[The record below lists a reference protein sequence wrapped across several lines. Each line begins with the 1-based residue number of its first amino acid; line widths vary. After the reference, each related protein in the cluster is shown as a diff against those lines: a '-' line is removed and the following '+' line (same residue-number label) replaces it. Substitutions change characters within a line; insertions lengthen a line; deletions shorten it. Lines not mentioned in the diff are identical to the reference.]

1 MNQPSDTSAE
11 PLAGE
16 REGPAPRKRESGQPD
31 GPRNDPVAGEHAT
44 GWRVGIRLQ
53 TYLGLFGSVLLVTMA
68 SVVAY
73 VFLNQIVQ
81 YQSRLAEDSIPNLSR
96 AVEVARQSTNLVQ
109 SVVRMVSASTPAEH
123 QSVADEVSQGQRELI
138 DMVRAIGAM
147 EMFSEQAHQ
156 LSLRLDTLEAL
167 LDEIGASSGRRLDIR
182 ASLEVLVNELGVIN
196 KRLERSTGAAIDDQ
210 GFFLATGLRNLDDV
224 AEPLAQR
231 DWDNELAHYRD
242 LIEINDQTTVAG
254 LLLGE
259 ALVLADRD
267 LLGPIEERFQSAAQS
282 IMRVSARLASRPD
295 QAGLVADARRLIE
308 AGSATDGVLALRRE
322 TLERLARETEALDD
336 GREAST
342 LLLADMETLVAEV
355 NRQAVAVNTESQEA
369 ATTGMVLLVALTLV
383 SVVGAVLIGW
393 LFVGRHLI
401 RRLVELAGNMR
412 DMAGGDLEVPVAV
425 TGNDEVTDMANA
437 LEVFRRY
444 ALEVQRLN
452 LVEKLAQELDE
463 RNQDLEQALERLRK
477 AQEQIVAEEKLASLG
492 QLTAGVAHEIKNPL
506 NFVSNFAEVSRELV
520 DEISEILEEAGDD
533 QADTVEEVL
542 DDLRVNLEK
551 IREHSGRADGI
562 VHNMLEHSRAEPG
575 DWRETDLNAL
585 VKQYRDLAYHAIRA
599 ENNEFNVTVT
609 DELDDKVG
617 MVEVVPQDI
626 SRAFLNILTNACQ
639 AIEEKCAELG
649 ADYEPELGISSR
661 RLDDSVEF
669 TIRDNGPGIPANL
682 RQRMFEPFV
691 TTKDTGKGTGLGL
704 SLTADIITR
713 HGGHIEV
720 DSEVGVF
727 TEFRIRLPL
736 EPTRAEGP

>member
-1 MNQPSDTSAE
+1 MSDSPVGSTDSRPADTV
-11 PLAGE
+11 G
-16 REGPAPRKRESGQPD
+16 RDSGPPGSGQD
-31 GPRNDPVAGEHAT
+31 STAR
-44 GWRVGIRLQ
+44 RVGIRAQ
-53 TYLGLFGSVLLVTMA
+53 TYAGLFGSVLLVTMA

-109 SVVRMVSASTPAEH
+109 SVVRMVAASTPEEH
-123 QSVADEVSQGQRELI
+123 QSIADEVLEGRQELNR
-138 DMVRAIGAM
+138 MVAAIGAI
-147 EMFSEQAHQ
+147 ESFSEQARA
-156 LSLRLDTLEAL
+156 LSGRLDIVETLL
-167 LDEIGASSGRRLDIR
+167 NEISVSSGRRLQIR
-182 ASLEVLVNELGVIN
+182 ASLEVLVDELGVIN
-196 KRLERSTGAAIDDQ
+196 KRLERSTGAALDDQ
-210 GFFLATGLRNLDDV
+210 GFYLATGLREIDDV
-224 AEPLAQR
+224 AEPLSER

-242 LIEINDQTTVAG
+242 LIEINNQTTLAG

-259 ALVLADRD
+259 ALVLGDRD
-267 LLGPIEERFQSAAQS
+267 LLGPIEERFLSASQS
-282 IMRVSARLASRPD
+282 IIRVGGRLAARPD
-295 QAGLVADARRLIE
+295 LAGLVADMRRLVEI
-308 AGSATDGVLALRRE
+308 GSSIDGVLALRRE
-322 TLERLARETEALDD
+322 TLERLERETAALED

-342 LLLADMETLVAEV
+342 LLLADMERLVAEV

-369 ATTGMVLLVALTLV
+369 ATTGIVLLVALTLL

-401 RRLVELAGNMR
+401 RRLVELARNMR

-452 LVEKLAQELDE
+452 LVEKLAQELDAK
-463 RNQDLEQALERLRK
+463 NQDLEQAMERLRK

-506 NFVSNFAEVSRELV
+506 NFVNNFSEVSAELV
-520 DEISEILEEAGDD
+520 DEIGEILQEAGDD
-533 QADTVEEVL
+533 PADAVEEVGEIL
-542 DDLRVNLEK
+542 EDLRVNLGK

-575 DWRETDLNAL
+575 DWRATDLNAL

-599 ENNEFNVTVT
+599 QNTDFNVTIS
-609 DELDDKVG
+609 DELDDDVG

-649 ADYEPELGISSR
+649 ADYEPELGIGSR
-661 RLDDSVEF
+661 RLNDAVEF
-669 TIRDNGPGIPANL
+669 TIRDNGPGIPPDL
-682 RQRMFEPFV
+682 RRHMFEPFV

-736 EPTRAEGP
+736 EPTRTPSPA

>member
-1 MNQPSDTSAE
+1 MSDSPAAAAAPSRSQGAAPD
-11 PLAGE
+11 AGAV
-16 REGPAPRKRESGQPD
+16 P
-31 GPRNDPVAGEHAT
+31 GEHTT
-44 GWRVGIRLQ
+44 GRRIGIRLQ
-53 TYLGLFGSVLLVTMA
+53 TYVGLFGSVLLVTMA

-123 QSVADEVSQGQRELI
+123 QSVADEVSQGRRELI
-138 DMVRAIGAM
+138 EMVEAIGAM
-147 EMFSEQAHQ
+147 EIFSEQAHQ
-156 LSLRLDTLEAL
+156 LSLRLDTLEVL
-167 LDEIGASSGRRLDIR
+167 LNEIEESSGRRLDIR
-182 ASLEVLVNELGVIN
+182 ASLEVLVNELGMIN
-196 KRLERSTGAAIDDQ
+196 KGLERSTGAAIDDQ

-224 AEPLAQR
+224 AEPLSER

-242 LIEINDQTTVAG
+242 LIEINDQTTIAG

-282 IMRVSARLASRPD
+282 IMRVSARLAPRPD
-295 QAGLVADARRLIE
+295 QAGLVADARRLVEI
-308 AGSATDGVLALRRE
+308 GSAADGVLALRRE
-322 TLERLARETEALDD
+322 TLERLERETEALDD

-342 LLLADMETLVAEV
+342 LLLADMEALVAEI

-463 RNQDLEQALERLRK
+463 KNQDLEQALERLRK

-506 NFVSNFAEVSRELV
+506 NFVNNFSEVSRELV

-533 QADTVEEVL
+533 QSDTVEEV
-542 DDLRVNLEK
+542 
-551 IREHSGRADGI
+551 
-562 VHNMLEHSRAEPG
+562 
-575 DWRETDLNAL
+575 
-585 VKQYRDLAYHAIRA
+585 
-599 ENNEFNVTVT
+599 
-609 DELDDKVG
+609 
-617 MVEVVPQDI
+617 
-626 SRAFLNILTNACQ
+626 
-639 AIEEKCAELG
+639 
-649 ADYEPELGISSR
+649 
-661 RLDDSVEF
+661 
-669 TIRDNGPGIPANL
+669 
-682 RQRMFEPFV
+682 
-691 TTKDTGKGTGLGL
+691 
-704 SLTADIITR
+704 
-713 HGGHIEV
+713 
-720 DSEVGVF
+720 
-727 TEFRIRLPL
+727 
-736 EPTRAEGP
+736 

>member
-1 MNQPSDTSAE
+1 MGDPSTSASAPGQTDIDLPRAGAPGSGE
-11 PLAGE
+11 PEAG
-16 REGPAPRKRESGQPD
+16 RRI
-31 GPRNDPVAGEHAT
+31 
-44 GWRVGIRLQ
+44 GIRLQ
-53 TYLGLFGSVLLVTMA
+53 TYAGLFGSVLLVTMA
-68 SVVAY
+68 SIVAY

-109 SVVRMVSASTPAEH
+109 SVVRMVSASTPEEH
-123 QSVADEVSQGQRELI
+123 QRVADEVLQGRQELI
-138 DMVRAIGAM
+138 DLVQAIGAK
-147 EMFSEQAHQ
+147 ESFREQAKA
-156 LSLRLDTLEAL
+156 LSSRLDILEAL
-167 LDEIGASSGRRLDIR
+167 LNEIYDSSGRRLEIR
-182 ASLEVLVNELGVIN
+182 ASLDVLVDELGVIN
-196 KRLERSTGAAIDDQ
+196 KRLERSTGAALDDQ
-210 GFFLATGLRNLDDV
+210 GFFLVTGLRELDDV
-224 AEPLAQR
+224 AEPQSRR
-231 DWDNELAHYRD
+231 DWDVELAHYRD
-242 LIEINDQTTVAG
+242 LIEINHQTTLAG

-259 ALVLADRD
+259 ALVLTDRD
-267 LLGPIEERFQSAAQS
+267 LLGPIEERFQSASQS
-282 IMRVSARLASRPD
+282 IMRVSARLTPRPD
-295 QAGLVADARRLIE
+295 QAEMVADVRRLVE
-308 AGSATDGVLALRRE
+308 VGGAADGVLALRRE
-322 TLERLARETEALDD
+322 TLERFERENEALDD
-336 GREAST
+336 GREASV
-342 LLLADMETLVAEV
+342 LLLADMEALVGEV
-355 NRQAVAVNTESQEA
+355 NRQAVAVNRESQDA
-369 ATTGMVLLVALTLV
+369 ATTGMVLLVALTLL

-401 RRLVELAGNMR
+401 RRMVDLAGNMR

-452 LVEKLAQELDE
+452 LVEKLAQELDGK
-463 RNQDLEQALERLRK
+463 NQDLEQALERLRK

-506 NFVSNFAEVSRELV
+506 NFVNNFSEVSAELV
-520 DEISEILEEAGDD
+520 DEIDEILEEAGDGE
-533 QADTVEEVL
+533 ADVEEVKEIL
-542 DDLRVNLEK
+542 DDLRTNLSK

-599 ENNEFNVTVT
+599 ENTDFNLTMT
-609 DELDDKVG
+609 DDLDDKVG

-639 AIEEKCAELG
+639 AIDEKCAKVGDE
-649 ADYEPELGISSR
+649 YEPALGIGSR
-661 RLDDSVEF
+661 RLSDAVEF
-669 TIRDNGPGIPANL
+669 AIRDNGPGIPAEL

-704 SLTADIITR
+704 SLTADIIAR
-713 HGGHIEV
+713 HGGRIEV
-720 DSEVGVF
+720 DSEVGEF

-736 EPTRAEGP
+736 EPTRTESPG

>member
-1 MNQPSDTSAE
+1 MSDPPADSGDSDQ
-11 PLAGE
+11 AGVVLG
-16 REGPAPRKRESGQPD
+16 RSSTTES
-31 GPRNDPVAGEHAT
+31 GEHAT
-44 GWRVGIRLQ
+44 RRRVGIRVP
-53 TYLGLFGSVLLVTMA
+53 TYAGLFGSVLLVTMA

-73 VFLNQIVQ
+73 VSLNQIVQ

-109 SVVRMVSASTPAEH
+109 SLERMVAASSPEEH
-123 QSVADEVSQGQRELI
+123 QRVADEVLQGRQELNR
-138 DMVRAIGAM
+138 MVAAIGAG
-147 EMFSEQAHQ
+147 ESFSEQAKA
-156 LSLRLDTLEAL
+156 LSERLDMLETLL
-167 LDEIGASSGRRLDIR
+167 NEIYDSSGRRLDIR
-182 ASLEVLVNELGVIN
+182 ASLEVLVDELGVIN

-210 GFFLATGLRNLDDV
+210 GFYLVTGLRDLDDA
-224 AEPLAQR
+224 AEPLSQR

-242 LIEINDQTTVAG
+242 LIEINHQTTLAG

-259 ALVLADRD
+259 ALVLSDRD

-282 IMRVSARLASRPD
+282 IMRVSGRLAARPD
-295 QAGLVADARRLIE
+295 QAGPVADMRRLVEI
-308 AGSATDGVLALRRE
+308 GSSVDGVLALRRE
-322 TLERLARETEALDD
+322 TLERLERETAALED

-342 LLLADMETLVAEV
+342 LLLADMEKLVGEV
-355 NRQAVAVNTESQEA
+355 NRQAVAVNTGSQEA
-369 ATTGMVLLVALTLV
+369 AATGIVLLVALTLV

-401 RRLVELAGNMR
+401 RRLVELARNMR
-412 DMAGGDLEVPVAV
+412 DMAGGDLEVPVVA

-452 LVEKLAQELDE
+452 LVEKLAQELDVK
-463 RNQDLEQALERLRK
+463 NQDLEQAMDRLRK

-506 NFVSNFAEVSRELV
+506 NFVNNFSEVSAELV
-520 DEISEILEEAGDD
+520 DEIGEILEEAGDD
-533 QADTVEEVL
+533 EADMAEEVEEIL
-542 DDLRVNLEK
+542 DDLRVNLGK

-562 VHNMLEHSRAEPG
+562 VRNMLEHSRAEPG
-575 DWRETDLNAL
+575 VWRDTDLNAL

-599 ENNEFNVTVT
+599 ENTDFNVTMS

-649 ADYEPELGISSR
+649 ANYEPELDIASR
-661 RLDDSVEF
+661 RLDDAVEF
-669 TIRDNGPGIPANL
+669 TIRDNGPGIPSEL

-691 TTKDTGKGTGLGL
+691 TTKDAGKGTGLGL

-736 EPTRAEGP
+736 EPTRTPSPD

>member
-1 MNQPSDTSAE
+1 MSDPSADSAR
-11 PLAGE
+11 PGQAG
-16 REGPAPRKRESGQPD
+16 PVV
-31 GPRNDPVAGEHAT
+31 PRNRAAETVEHTT
-44 GWRVGIRLQ
+44 GRRVGIRLQ
-53 TYLGLFGSVLLVTMA
+53 TYMGLFGSVLLVTMA

-109 SVVRMVSASTPAEH
+109 SVVRMVSASTPEEH
-123 QSVADEVSQGQRELI
+123 QSVADEVLQGRQELI
-138 DMVRAIGAM
+138 DIVQAIGAM
-147 EMFSEQAHQ
+147 EIFSEQAHR

-167 LDEIGASSGRRLDIR
+167 LNEIYESSGRRLEIR

-210 GFFLATGLRNLDDV
+210 GFFLVTGLRNLDDV
-224 AEPLAQR
+224 AEPRSER
-231 DWDNELAHYRD
+231 DWDNELAYYRD
-242 LIEINDQTTVAG
+242 LIEINDQTTLAG

-295 QAGLVADARRLIE
+295 HAGSVADMRRLVEI
-308 AGSATDGVLALRRE
+308 GSATDDGVLALRRE
-322 TLERLARETEALDD
+322 TLERLERETEALDD

-342 LLLADMETLVAEV
+342 RLLADMETLVAEV
-355 NRQAVAVNTESQEA
+355 NRQAVAVNTQSQDA
-369 ATTGMVLLVALTLV
+369 ATTGMVLLVALTLL

-401 RRLVELAGNMR
+401 RRLVELAGSMR
-412 DMAGGDLEVPVAV
+412 DMAGGDLEVPVTV

-463 RNQDLEQALERLRK
+463 KNQDLEQAMERLRK

-506 NFVSNFAEVSRELV
+506 NFVNNFSEVSAELV
-520 DEISEILEEAGDD
+520 DEIGEILEEAGDD
-533 QADTVEEVL
+533 QADIVEEVEEIL
-542 DDLRVNLEK
+542 DDLRVNLGK

-562 VHNMLEHSRAEPG
+562 VRNMLEHSRAEPG

-599 ENNEFNVTVT
+599 ENPNFNLTMT
-609 DELDDKVG
+609 DALDDAVG

-639 AIEEKCAELG
+639 AIEEKCTEVEG
-649 ADYEPELGISSR
+649 YEPELGIASR
-661 RLDDSVEF
+661 RLADAVEF
-669 TIRDNGPGIPANL
+669 TIRDNGPGIPPDL

-704 SLTADIITR
+704 SLTADIIAR
-713 HGGHIEV
+713 HGGHIDV

-736 EPTRAEGP
+736 EPTRASAE

>member
-1 MNQPSDTSAE
+1 MSDASTNAEAGMAAVAPADDEAPGSGKQP
-11 PLAGE
+11 AG
-16 REGPAPRKRESGQPD
+16 RRM
-31 GPRNDPVAGEHAT
+31 
-44 GWRVGIRLQ
+44 GIRLQ
-53 TYLGLFGSVLLVTMA
+53 TYVGLFGSVLLVTMA

-73 VFLNQIVQ
+73 IFLNQIVQ
-81 YQSRLAEDSIPNLSR
+81 HQSRLAEDSIPNLSR

-109 SVVRMVSASTPAEH
+109 SVVRMVAASTPEEH
-123 QSVADEVSQGQRELI
+123 QSVANEVLEGRRELNR
-138 DMVRAIGAM
+138 MVAAIGAM
-147 EMFSEQAHQ
+147 ESFSEQARA
-156 LSLRLDTLEAL
+156 LATGLDTLESL
-167 LDEIGASSGRRLDIR
+167 LNEIYNSSGRRLEIR
-182 ASLEVLVNELGVIN
+182 AALEVLVDELGVIN

-210 GFFLATGLRNLDDV
+210 GFFLVTGLRELDDV
-224 AEPLAQR
+224 AEPLSQR
-231 DWDNELAHYRD
+231 DWDNELAHYGD
-242 LIEINDQTTVAG
+242 LIDINHQTTLAG

-267 LLGPIEERFQSAAQS
+267 LLGPIEERFQSAAQG
-282 IMRVSARLASRPD
+282 IMRVGARLEARPD
-295 QAGLVADARRLIE
+295 QAALVADMRRLVEI
-308 AGSATDGVLALRRE
+308 GSSPGGVLALRRE
-322 TLERLARETEALDD
+322 TLERLERETEALED

-342 LLLADMETLVAEV
+342 MLLADMERLVGEV
-355 NRQAVAVNTESQEA
+355 NRQAVAVNAASQEA

-401 RRLVELAGNMR
+401 RRLVDLAGNMR
-412 DMAGGDLEVPVAV
+412 DMAGGDLEVPVTV
-425 TGNDEVTDMANA
+425 TGNDEVTDMAKA

-452 LVEKLAQELDE
+452 LVEKLAQELDAK
-463 RNQDLEQALERLRK
+463 NQDLEQAMERLRK

-492 QLTAGVAHEIKNPL
+492 QLTAGVAHEIQNPL
-506 NFVSNFAEVSRELV
+506 NFVNNFSEVSAELI
-520 DEISEILEEAGDD
+520 DEIGEILEEAGED
-533 QADTVEEVL
+533 QADVVEEVEEVL
-542 DDLRVNLEK
+542 NDLRVNLGK

-562 VHNMLEHSRAEPG
+562 VRNMLEHSRAEAG

-599 ENNEFNVTVT
+599 QNTDFNVTMT
-609 DELDDKVG
+609 DALDDEVG

-649 ADYEPELGISSR
+649 SDYEPELGIASQ
-661 RLDDSVEF
+661 RLSDAVEF
-669 TIRDNGPGIPANL
+669 TIRDNGPGIPPEL

-713 HGGHIEV
+713 HGGHIDV

-736 EPTRAEGP
+736 EPTRAPSSE

>member
-1 MNQPSDTSAE
+1 MSDSA
-11 PLAGE
+11 AGS
-16 REGPAPRKRESGQPD
+16 GNAQAVLPRRSETGSGD
-31 GPRNDPVAGEHAT
+31 RST
-44 GWRVGIRLQ
+44 GHRVGIRLQ
-53 TYLGLFGSVLLVTMA
+53 TYAGLFGSVLLVTMA
-68 SVVAY
+68 SGVAY

-81 YQSRLAEDSIPNLSR
+81 YQSQLAEDSIPNLSR

-109 SVVRMVSASTPAEH
+109 SVVRMVAASTPEEH
-123 QSVADEVSQGQRELI
+123 QSVADEVLHGRRELTR
-138 DMVRAIGAM
+138 MVATIGTR
-147 EMFSEQAHQ
+147 ESFSEHAKA
-156 LSLRLDTLEAL
+156 LSGRLDRLDAL
-167 LDEIGASSGRRLDIR
+167 LNGIYDSSGRRLHIR
-182 ASLEVLVNELGVIN
+182 ASLDALVDELGTIN
-196 KRLERSTGAAIDDQ
+196 KRLERGTGAALDDQ

-224 AEPLAQR
+224 PEPWSQR
-231 DWDNELAHYRD
+231 NRDDELAHYRD
-242 LIEINDQTTVAG
+242 WIELNHQTTRAG

-282 IMRVSARLASRPD
+282 ITRVSARLAARPD
-295 QAGLVADARRLIE
+295 QADLVADMRRLVEI
-308 AGSATDGVLALRRE
+308 GSSGEGVLALRRE
-322 TLERLARETEALDD
+322 TLDRLERETAALED

-342 LLLADMETLVAEV
+342 LLLADMEALVGEV
-355 NRQAVAVNTESQEA
+355 NRQAVAVNTKSQEA
-369 ATTGMVLLVALTLV
+369 AATGMVLLVALTLV

-412 DMAGGDLEVPVAV
+412 DMAAGDLEVPVSV

-452 LVEKLAQELDE
+452 LVEKLALELDAKN
-463 RNQDLEQALERLRK
+463 RDLEQAMERLRK

-506 NFVSNFAEVSRELV
+506 NFVNNFSEVSVELI
-520 DEISEILEEAGDD
+520 DEIAEILEEVGDD
-533 QADTVEEVL
+533 PDDIVEEVKEVL
-542 DDLRVNLEK
+542 DDLRLNLGK

-562 VHNMLEHSRAEPG
+562 VHNMLEHSRAGPG

-585 VKQYRDLAYHAIRA
+585 VKQYRNLAYHAFRA
-599 ENNEFNVTVT
+599 ENQEFNVTMT

-617 MVEVVPQDI
+617 MIEVVPQDI

-649 ADYEPELGISSR
+649 SGYEPELGIASR
-661 RLDDSVEF
+661 RLDDAVEF
-669 TIRDNGPGIPANL
+669 TIRDNGPGIAAQI

-713 HGGHIEV
+713 HGGHIDV
-720 DSEVGVF
+720 DSEVGAF

-736 EPTRAEGP
+736 QPTRAESTE

>member
-1 MNQPSDTSAE
+1 MSGSPADSGDPDQ
-11 PLAGE
+11 AGVVLG
-16 REGPAPRKRESGQPD
+16 RDSTTKS
-31 GPRNDPVAGEHAT
+31 GEHTT
-44 GWRVGIRLQ
+44 GRRVGIRAQ
-53 TYLGLFGSVLLVTMA
+53 TYAGLFGSVLLVTMA

-109 SVVRMVSASTPAEH
+109 SVVRMVAASTPEEH
-123 QSVADEVSQGQRELI
+123 QSVADEVLQGRQELNR
-138 DMVRAIGAM
+138 MVAAIGAR
-147 EMFSEQAHQ
+147 ESFSEQAKA
-156 LSLRLDTLEAL
+156 LSGRLDIVETLL
-167 LDEIGASSGRRLDIR
+167 NEISDSSGRRLKIR
-182 ASLEVLVNELGVIN
+182 ASLEVLVDELGVIN

-210 GFFLATGLRNLDDV
+210 GFFLVTGLRDLDDI
-224 AEPLAQR
+224 AEPLSQR

-242 LIEINDQTTVAG
+242 LIEINHQTTLAG

-259 ALVLADRD
+259 ALVLGDRD
-267 LLGPIEERFQSAAQS
+267 LLGPIEERFQSASQS
-282 IMRVSARLASRPD
+282 IMRVSGRLAARPD
-295 QAGLVADARRLIE
+295 QAGLVADMRRLVEI
-308 AGSATDGVLALRRE
+308 GSSLDGVLALRRE
-322 TLERLARETEALDD
+322 TLERLERETAALED
-336 GREAST
+336 GREASA

-355 NRQAVAVNTESQEA
+355 NRQAVAVNTGSQEA
-369 ATTGMVLLVALTLV
+369 ATTGIVLLVALTLL

-401 RRLVELAGNMR
+401 RRLVELARNMR

-452 LVEKLAQELDE
+452 LVEKLAQELDAK
-463 RNQDLEQALERLRK
+463 NQDLEQAMERLRK

-506 NFVSNFAEVSRELV
+506 NFVNNFSEVSAELV
-520 DEISEILEEAGDD
+520 EEIGEILEDAGDD
-533 QADTVEEVL
+533 QTDMVEEVGEIL
-542 DDLRVNLEK
+542 DDLRVNLGK

-562 VHNMLEHSRAEPG
+562 VRNMLEHSRAEPG

-599 ENNEFNVTVT
+599 ENTDFNVTISDDL
-609 DELDDKVG
+609 DEKVG

-649 ADYEPELGISSR
+649 ADYEPELGIASR
-661 RLDDSVEF
+661 RLDDVVEF
-669 TIRDNGPGIPANL
+669 TIRDNGPGIPAEL
-682 RQRMFEPFV
+682 RKRMFEPFV

-713 HGGHIEV
+713 HGGHIDV

-736 EPTRAEGP
+736 EPTRTPSTE

>member
-1 MNQPSDTSAE
+1 MSDPPADSGDSDQ
-11 PLAGE
+11 AGVVLG
-16 REGPAPRKRESGQPD
+16 RSSTTES
-31 GPRNDPVAGEHAT
+31 GEHAT
-44 GWRVGIRLQ
+44 RRRVGIRVP
-53 TYLGLFGSVLLVTMA
+53 TYAGLFGSVLLVTMA

-73 VFLNQIVQ
+73 VSLNQIVQ

-109 SVVRMVSASTPAEH
+109 SLERMVAASSPEEH
-123 QSVADEVSQGQRELI
+123 QRVADEVLQGRQELNR
-138 DMVRAIGAM
+138 MVAAIGAG
-147 EMFSEQAHQ
+147 ESFSEQAKA
-156 LSLRLDTLEAL
+156 LSERLDMLETLL
-167 LDEIGASSGRRLDIR
+167 NEIYDSSGRRLDIR
-182 ASLEVLVNELGVIN
+182 ASLEVLVDELGVIN

-210 GFFLATGLRNLDDV
+210 GFYLVTGLRDLDDA
-224 AEPLAQR
+224 AEPLSQR

-242 LIEINDQTTVAG
+242 LIEINHQTTLAG

-259 ALVLADRD
+259 ALVLSDRD

-282 IMRVSARLASRPD
+282 IMRVSGRLAARPD
-295 QAGLVADARRLIE
+295 QAGPVADMRRLVEI
-308 AGSATDGVLALRRE
+308 GSSVDGVLALRRE
-322 TLERLARETEALDD
+322 TLERLERETAALED

-342 LLLADMETLVAEV
+342 LLLADMEKLVGEV
-355 NRQAVAVNTESQEA
+355 NRQAVAVNTGSQEA
-369 ATTGMVLLVALTLV
+369 AATGIVLLVALTLV

-401 RRLVELAGNMR
+401 RRLVELARNMR
-412 DMAGGDLEVPVAV
+412 DMAGGDLEVPVVA

-452 LVEKLAQELDE
+452 LVEKLAQELDVK
-463 RNQDLEQALERLRK
+463 NQDLEQAMDRLRK

-506 NFVSNFAEVSRELV
+506 NFVNNFSEVSAELV
-520 DEISEILEEAGDD
+520 DEIGEILEEAGDD
-533 QADTVEEVL
+533 EADMAAEVEEIL
-542 DDLRVNLEK
+542 DDLRVNLGK

-562 VHNMLEHSRAEPG
+562 VRNMLEHSRAEPG
-575 DWRETDLNAL
+575 VWRDTDLNAL

-599 ENNEFNVTVT
+599 ENTDFNVTMS

-649 ADYEPELGISSR
+649 ANYEPELDIASR
-661 RLDDSVEF
+661 RLDDAVEF
-669 TIRDNGPGIPANL
+669 TIRDNGPGIPSEL

-691 TTKDTGKGTGLGL
+691 TTKDAGKGTGLGL

-736 EPTRAEGP
+736 EPTRTPSPD

>member
-1 MNQPSDTSAE
+1 MSDAAASTD
-11 PLAGE
+11 AGMAAVAVP
-16 REGPAPRKRESGQPD
+16 RGDASGPGKHTKGR
-31 GPRNDPVAGEHAT
+31 
-44 GWRVGIRLQ
+44 RVGIRLQ
-53 TYLGLFGSVLLVTMA
+53 TYVGLFGSVLLVTMA

-73 VFLNQIVQ
+73 IFLNQIVQ
-81 YQSRLAEDSIPNLSR
+81 HQSRLAEDSIPNLSR

-109 SVVRMVSASTPAEH
+109 SVVRMVAASTPEEH
-123 QSVADEVSQGQRELI
+123 QSVADEVLQGRRELSR
-138 DMVRAIGAM
+138 MVAAIGAR
-147 EMFSEQAHQ
+147 ESFSEQARA
-156 LSLRLDTLEAL
+156 LSTGLDTLETL
-167 LDEIGASSGRRLDIR
+167 LNEIQRSSGRRLDIR
-182 ASLEVLVNELGVIN
+182 ADLEVLVDELGVIN

-210 GFFLATGLRNLDDV
+210 HFFLATGLRELDDV
-224 AEPLAQR
+224 AEPLSQR
-231 DWDNELAHYRD
+231 DWDNELAHYGD
-242 LIEINDQTTVAG
+242 LIDINHQTTLAG

-267 LLGPIEERFQSAAQS
+267 LLGPIEERFQSASAG
-282 IMRVSARLASRPD
+282 IMRVSTRLEARPD
-295 QAGLVADARRLIE
+295 QAALVADMRRLVE
-308 AGSATDGVLALRRE
+308 LGSSPGGVLGLRRE
-322 TLERLARETEALDD
+322 TLERLERETEALED

-342 LLLADMETLVAEV
+342 MLLADMERLVGEV
-355 NRQAVAVNTESQEA
+355 NRQAVAVNAESQEA

-401 RRLVELAGNMR
+401 RRLVDLAGNMR
-412 DMAGGDLEVPVAV
+412 DMAGGDLEVPVTV

-452 LVEKLAQELDE
+452 LVEKLAQELDAK
-463 RNQDLEQALERLRK
+463 NQDLEQAMERLRK

-506 NFVSNFAEVSRELV
+506 NFVNNFAEVSTELI
-520 DEISEILEEAGDD
+520 DEIGEILAEGGED
-533 QADTVEEVL
+533 QADLVEEIEEIL
-542 DDLRVNLEK
+542 DDLRVNLGK

-599 ENNEFNVTVT
+599 ENTDFNVTMT
-609 DELDDKVG
+609 DELDDEVG

-649 ADYEPELGISSR
+649 AEYEPELGIASR
-661 RLDDSVEF
+661 RLSDAVEF
-669 TIRDNGPGIPANL
+669 TIRDNGPGIPPDL

-713 HGGHIEV
+713 HGGHIDV

-736 EPTRAEGP
+736 EPTRTPSNE

>member
-1 MNQPSDTSAE
+1 MSDSADASDSQR
-11 PLAGE
+11 PGA
-16 REGPAPRKRESGQPD
+16 S
-31 GPRNDPVAGEHAT
+31 AT
-44 GWRVGIRLQ
+44 RASTPGRRVGIRAQ
-53 TYLGLFGSVLLVTMA
+53 TYAGLFGSVLLVTMA

-73 VFLNQIVQ
+73 VSLNQVVK

-109 SVVRMVSASTPAEH
+109 SVVRMVAASTPEEH
-123 QSVADEVSQGQRELI
+123 QSVANEVLQGRQELNR
-138 DMVRAIGAM
+138 MVAAIGAL
-147 EMFSEQAHQ
+147 EYFSEQAEA
-156 LSLRLDTLEAL
+156 LSGRLDMLETLL
-167 LDEIGASSGRRLDIR
+167 NEISDSSSRRLDIR
-182 ASLEVLVNELGVIN
+182 ASLDVLVDELGVIN
-196 KRLERSTGAAIDDQ
+196 KRLERSTGASIDDQ
-210 GFFLATGLRNLDDV
+210 GFFLATGLRDLDDV
-224 AEPLAQR
+224 AEPLSQR
-231 DWDNELAHYRD
+231 DWEPELAHYRD
-242 LIEINDQTTVAG
+242 LIEINHQTTLAG

-267 LLGPIEERFQSAAQS
+267 LLGPIEERFQSAALS
-282 IMRVSARLASRPD
+282 ILRVGGRLAARPD
-295 QAGLVADARRLIE
+295 QAGLVADMRRLVEI
-308 AGSATDGVLALRRE
+308 GSSVDGVLALRRE
-322 TLERLARETEALDD
+322 TLERLERETAALED

-342 LLLADMETLVAEV
+342 LLLADMEELVGEV

-369 ATTGMVLLVALTLV
+369 AATGIVLLVALTLV
-383 SVVGAVLIGW
+383 SVIGAVLIGW

-401 RRLVELAGNMR
+401 RRLVELAKNMR
-412 DMAGGDLEVPVAV
+412 DMAGGDLEVPVTV

-452 LVEKLAQELDE
+452 LVEKLAQELDAK
-463 RNQDLEQALERLRK
+463 NQDLEQAMERLRK

-506 NFVSNFAEVSRELV
+506 NFVNNFAEVSAELV
-520 DEISEILEEAGDD
+520 DEIGEILEEAGDD
-533 QADTVEEVL
+533 QSDAVEEVEDVL
-542 DDLRVNLEK
+542 DDLRVNLGK

-562 VHNMLEHSRAEPG
+562 VRNMLEHSRAEPG

-599 ENNEFNVTVT
+599 ENTDFNVTMS

-649 ADYEPELGISSR
+649 SDYDPELGIASR
-661 RLDDSVEF
+661 RLNDSVEF
-669 TIRDNGPGIPANL
+669 TIRDNGPGIPPEL

-713 HGGHIEV
+713 HGGHIDV

-736 EPTRAEGP
+736 EPTRAPSPE

>member
-1 MNQPSDTSAE
+1 MSDPPADSGDSDQ
-11 PLAGE
+11 AGVVLG
-16 REGPAPRKRESGQPD
+16 RSSTTES
-31 GPRNDPVAGEHAT
+31 GEHAT
-44 GWRVGIRLQ
+44 RRRVGIRVP
-53 TYLGLFGSVLLVTMA
+53 TYAGLFGSVLLVTMA

-73 VFLNQIVQ
+73 VSLNQIVQ

-109 SVVRMVSASTPAEH
+109 SLERMVAASSPEEH
-123 QSVADEVSQGQRELI
+123 QRVADEVLQGRQELNR
-138 DMVRAIGAM
+138 MVAAIGAG
-147 EMFSEQAHQ
+147 ESFSEQAKA
-156 LSLRLDTLEAL
+156 LSERLDMLETLL
-167 LDEIGASSGRRLDIR
+167 NEIYDSSGRRLDIR
-182 ASLEVLVNELGVIN
+182 ASLEVLVDELGVIN

-210 GFFLATGLRNLDDV
+210 GFYLVTGLRDLDDA
-224 AEPLAQR
+224 AEPLSQR

-242 LIEINDQTTVAG
+242 LIEINHQTTLAG

-259 ALVLADRD
+259 ALVLSDRD

-282 IMRVSARLASRPD
+282 IMRVSGRLAARPD
-295 QAGLVADARRLIE
+295 QAGPVADMRRLVEI
-308 AGSATDGVLALRRE
+308 GSSVDGVLALRRE
-322 TLERLARETEALDD
+322 TLERLERETAALED

-342 LLLADMETLVAEV
+342 LLLADMEKLVGEV
-355 NRQAVAVNTESQEA
+355 NRQAVAVNTGSQEA
-369 ATTGMVLLVALTLV
+369 AATGIVLLVALTLV

-401 RRLVELAGNMR
+401 RRLVELARNMR
-412 DMAGGDLEVPVAV
+412 DMAGGDLEVPVVA

-452 LVEKLAQELDE
+452 LVEKLAQELDVK
-463 RNQDLEQALERLRK
+463 NQDLEQAMERLRK

-506 NFVSNFAEVSRELV
+506 NFVNNFSEVSAELV
-520 DEISEILEEAGDD
+520 DEIGEILEEAGDD
-533 QADTVEEVL
+533 EADMAEEVEEIL
-542 DDLRVNLEK
+542 DDLRVNLGK

-562 VHNMLEHSRAEPG
+562 VRNMLEHSRAEPG
-575 DWRETDLNAL
+575 VWRDTDLNAL

-599 ENNEFNVTVT
+599 ENTDFNVTMS

-649 ADYEPELGISSR
+649 ANYEPELDIASR
-661 RLDDSVEF
+661 RLDDAVEF
-669 TIRDNGPGIPANL
+669 TIRDNGPGIPSEL

-691 TTKDTGKGTGLGL
+691 TTKDAGKGTGLGL

-736 EPTRAEGP
+736 EPTRTPSPD

>member
-1 MNQPSDTSAE
+1 MSDAPGAAGPGEAEGAVLRGAPSE
-11 PLAGE
+11 PGE
-16 REGPAPRKRESGQPD
+16 RQGR
-31 GPRNDPVAGEHAT
+31 
-44 GWRVGIRLQ
+44 RVGIRLQ
-53 TYLGLFGSVLLVTMA
+53 TYMGLFGSVLLVTMA

-81 YQSRLAEDSIPNLSR
+81 HQSRLADDSIPNLSR

-109 SVVRMVSASTPAEH
+109 SVVRMVAASTPEEH
-123 QSVADEVSQGQRELI
+123 QSVADEVLQGRRELTR
-138 DMVRAIGAM
+138 MVAEIGAR
-147 EMFSEQAHQ
+147 ESFSEQANA
-156 LSLRLDTLEAL
+156 LATGLETLESL
-167 LDEIGASSGRRLDIR
+167 LNEIDESSGRRLDIG
-182 ASLEVLVNELGVIN
+182 ASLEVLVEELGAIN

-210 GFFLATGLRNLDDV
+210 HFFLATGLRNLDD
-224 AEPLAQR
+224 EPATLSERERA
-231 DWDNELAHYRD
+231 DELAHYGD
-242 LIEINDQTTVAG
+242 LVDVNEQATTAG

-259 ALVLADRD
+259 ALVLSDRD
-267 LLGPIEERFQSAAQS
+267 LLGPIEERFQSAAEG
-282 IMRVSARLASRPD
+282 ITRLSGRLTSRPE
-295 QAGLVADARRLIE
+295 QAEMVADMRRLVEI
-308 AGSATDGVLALRRE
+308 GSSPRGVLSLRRE
-322 TLERLARETEALDD
+322 TLERLQRETEALED
-336 GREAST
+336 GREASA
-342 LLLADMETLVAEV
+342 LFLADMERLVGEV

-369 ATTGMVLLVALTLV
+369 AATGMVLLVALTLV

-393 LFVGRHLI
+393 LFVGRYMI
-401 RRLVELAGNMR
+401 RRLVDLAGNMR
-412 DMAGGDLEVPVAV
+412 DMAEGDLEVPVAV

-452 LVEKLAQELDE
+452 LVEKLAQELDVKN
-463 RNQDLEQALERLRK
+463 RDLEQAMERLRK

-506 NFVSNFAEVSRELV
+506 NFVNNFSEVSVELI
-520 DEISEILEEAGDD
+520 DEIGEVLEEAADD
-533 QADTVEEVL
+533 QADMVEEVKEIL
-542 DDLRVNLEK
+542 DDLRLNLGK

-562 VHNMLEHSRAEPG
+562 VRNMLEHSRAEPG

-599 ENNEFNVTVT
+599 ENKEFNITMS
-609 DELDDKVG
+609 DELDDQVG

-639 AIEEKCAELG
+639 AIEEKCAEVG
-649 ADYEPELGISSR
+649 ADYDPELGIASR
-661 RLDDSVEF
+661 RLADAVEF
-669 TIRDNGPGIPANL
+669 TIRDNGPGIPPEM

-713 HGGHIEV
+713 HGGRIDV

-736 EPTRAEGP
+736 EPTRAGAE

>member
-1 MNQPSDTSAE
+1 MSDSPADSRD
-11 PLAGE
+11 AG
-16 REGPAPRKRESGQPD
+16 RPDIGVPHNSTPESG
-31 GPRNDPVAGEHAT
+31 EHTT
-44 GWRVGIRLQ
+44 GRRVGIRLQ
-53 TYLGLFGSVLLVTMA
+53 TYAGLFGSVLLVTMA

-109 SVVRMVSASTPAEH
+109 SVVRMVAASTPEEH
-123 QSVADEVSQGQRELI
+123 QTVADEVLQGRQELNR
-138 DMVRAIGAM
+138 MVGAIGAR
-147 EMFSEQAHQ
+147 ELFSEQARA
-156 LSLRLDTLEAL
+156 LSERLDMLEAL
-167 LDEIGASSGRRLDIR
+167 LNEIYESSGRRLVIR
-182 ASLEVLVNELGVIN
+182 ASLEVFVDELGMVN

-210 GFFLATGLRNLDDV
+210 GFFLVTGLRDLDDV
-224 AEPLAQR
+224 AEPQSQR
-231 DWDNELAHYRD
+231 DWDSELAHYRD
-242 LIEINDQTTVAG
+242 LIEINHQTTLAG

-259 ALVLADRD
+259 ALVLSDRD

-282 IMRVSARLASRPD
+282 IMRVSARLAARPD
-295 QAGLVADARRLIE
+295 QAGLVADMRRLVEI
-308 AGSATDGVLALRRE
+308 GSSVDGVLALRRE
-322 TLERLARETEALDD
+322 TLERLERETAALED

-342 LLLADMETLVAEV
+342 LLLADMEKLVGEV
-355 NRQAVAVNTESQEA
+355 NRQAVAVNAESQEA
-369 ATTGMVLLVALTLV
+369 AATGIVLLVALTLL

-401 RRLVELAGNMR
+401 RRLVELAKNMR
-412 DMAGGDLEVPVAV
+412 DMAGGDLEVPVTV

-452 LVEKLAQELDE
+452 LVEKLAQELDAK
-463 RNQDLEQALERLRK
+463 NQDLEQAMERLRR

-506 NFVSNFAEVSRELV
+506 NFVNNFSEVSAELV
-520 DEISEILEEAGDD
+520 EEIGEILEEAGDD
-533 QADTVEEVL
+533 QADIVEEVEEIL
-542 DDLRVNLEK
+542 DDLRVNLGK

-562 VHNMLEHSRAEPG
+562 VHNMLEHSRAEAG

-599 ENNEFNVTVT
+599 ENTDFNVTLS

-649 ADYEPELGISSR
+649 SDYEPELGIASR
-661 RLDDSVEF
+661 RLTDAVEF
-669 TIRDNGPGIPANL
+669 TIRDNGPGIPPEL

-713 HGGHIEV
+713 HGGHIDV
-720 DSEVGVF
+720 DSEVGAY

-736 EPTRAEGP
+736 EPTRAEST

>member
-1 MNQPSDTSAE
+1 MSDSPADSADSQPLDAGAARSSTPESAE
-11 PLAGE
+11 H
-16 REGPAPRKRESGQPD
+16 S
-31 GPRNDPVAGEHAT
+31 T
-44 GWRVGIRLQ
+44 GRRVGIRAQ
-53 TYLGLFGSVLLVTMA
+53 TYAGLFGSVLLVTLA

-73 VFLNQIVQ
+73 VSLTQIVQ

-109 SVVRMVSASTPAEH
+109 SVVRMVAASTPEEH
-123 QSVADEVSQGQRELI
+123 QSVADEVLEGREELNR
-138 DMVRAIGAM
+138 MVAAIGAL
-147 EMFSEQAHQ
+147 ESFSEQAQ
-156 LSLRLDTLEAL
+156 ALSGRLDMLETLL
-167 LDEIGASSGRRLDIR
+167 NEISDSSRRRLDIR
-182 ASLEVLVNELGVIN
+182 ASLEVLVDELGVIN
-196 KRLERSTGAAIDDQ
+196 KRLERSTGASIDDQ
-210 GFFLATGLRNLDDV
+210 GFFLVTGLRDLDDV
-224 AEPLAQR
+224 PEPLSRR

-242 LIEINDQTTVAG
+242 LIEINHQTTLAG

-282 IMRVSARLASRPD
+282 ILRVGGRLAVRSD
-295 QAGLVADARRLIE
+295 QAALVADMRRLVEI
-308 AGSATDGVLALRRE
+308 GLSADGVLALRRE
-322 TLERLARETEALDD
+322 TLERLERETAALEE
-336 GREAST
+336 GRGAST
-342 LLLADMETLVAEV
+342 LLLADMETLVDEV
-355 NRQAVAVNTESQEA
+355 NRQAVAVNTQSQEA
-369 ATTGMVLLVALTLV
+369 ATTGIVLLAALTLL

-401 RRLVELAGNMR
+401 RRLVELARNMR
-412 DMAGGDLEVPVAV
+412 DMAEGDLEVPVTV

-452 LVEKLAQELDE
+452 LVEKLAQELDAK
-463 RNQDLEQALERLRK
+463 NQDLEQAMERLRK

-506 NFVSNFAEVSRELV
+506 NFVNNFSEVSAELV
-520 DEISEILEEAGDD
+520 DEIGEILTEAGDD
-533 QADTVEEVL
+533 QADVVEEVGEIL
-542 DDLRVNLEK
+542 DDLRVNLGK

-562 VHNMLEHSRAEPG
+562 VRNMLEHSRAEPG

-599 ENNEFNVTVT
+599 ENTDFNVTMS

-661 RLDDSVEF
+661 RLDDAVEF
-669 TIRDNGPGIPANL
+669 TIRDNGPGIPADL

-713 HGGHIEV
+713 HGGHIDV

-736 EPTRAEGP
+736 EPTRAESP